1 VTVPGRLDLSA
12 TATGTA
18 TADASG
24 FVVLTRGT
32 DVRRIPLWGGITAN
46 LLAREPATALPRPG
60 TYRGTT
66 AGGAS
71 RVDAYRYPAGGD
83 SRYGGPE
90 RVFTFRVRGPVANF
104 GVSVRSGRV
113 VPHVV
118 IGRDESHLAGYTGL
132 PFDLNP
138 YREQYGT
145 PRLVAGVVLP
155 TPGEYSIV
163 FETTPGVAPGPFS
176 FRLWSNDTSPPRL
189 RVLSTSGRRI
199 VVSATDAGAGVDA
212 VSLVAT
218 LDGKRVNPAYRA
230 GRVTISAA
238 PGRHRLVLSAA
249 DFQETKNMEDVVRI
263 LPNTATLTRVVT
275 VR

>member
-1 VTVPGRLDLSA
+1 VT
-12 TATGTA
+12 
-18 TADASG
+18 
-24 FVVLTRGT
+24 
-32 DVRRIPLWGGITAN
+32 
-46 LLAREPATALPRPG
+46 
-60 TYRGTT
+60 
-66 AGGAS
+66 
-71 RVDAYRYPAGGD
+71 
-83 SRYGGPE
+83 
-90 RVFTFRVRGPVANF
+90 
-104 GVSVRSGRV
+104 VRSGRV

-199 VVSATDAGAGVDA
+199 VVAATDAGAGVDPA
-212 VSLVAT
+212 SLVAT

-263 LPNTATLTRVVT
+263 LPNTAALTRVVT